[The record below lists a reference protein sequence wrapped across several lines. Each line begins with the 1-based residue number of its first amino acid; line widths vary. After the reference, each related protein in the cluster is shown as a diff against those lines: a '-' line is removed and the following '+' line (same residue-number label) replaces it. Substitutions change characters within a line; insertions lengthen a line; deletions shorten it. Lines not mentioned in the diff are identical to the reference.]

1 MKFGQLLAA
10 LGLVLLLSAPGQA
23 ADYVVSPAGN
33 DANAGN
39 GQSPWRTIAK
49 ANAMARAGDT
59 ITIRGG
65 EYTEAI
71 NPQRSGT
78 ALEPITYVAEAG
90 EVVTLTSP
98 PNDESGRK
106 TAIVLANTSYI
117 IVDGITV
124 DGKRLSVSGHESDVD
139 SFIRMSN
146 AHHNVIRNCN
156 FRYAN
161 GWSGVHIHGGSSQ
174 NRILNNTFDAVGTN
188 HIPDGYPDAGNDL
201 GDILVVK
208 NASRN
213 VIEGNSFS
221 RGGHNT
227 LDIIGSYN
235 VIRGNSFDGK
245 WTGTDSPGSR
255 AGGELSANEKFNVPE
270 PRGYNLFEFNIVK
283 NAAAS
288 GDDPNNVG
296 MKVQGINQ
304 IVRAN
309 YFFDNKAEAILGET
323 RAGKIERTQHNR
335 IYNNTFYRSG
345 GLFIYRDYGHDFPF
359 NDNVW
364 KNNLVAGLQQN
375 RQVVIEFL
383 TLANINGDTSDEIE
397 DTTIA
402 GNIFETGPGGAA
414 AVLKVKVGDTSISD
428 TFQAMGKR
436 YPRNVYD
443 NRTARIE
450 FQNAAA
456 RTIRGFDVRSGS
468 AAIDTGI
475 PLTYTVSA
483 GSGRTVRVEDARYFY
498 DGFGIVG
505 EAGDSIMIGN
515 APAIRV
521 IAVDYDRNELTLDS
535 SIAWSAG
542 LPVNLAYEGNGP
554 DVGAHELSSDVNI
567 ASQSRRPRPPLL
579 LVN

>member
-10 LGLVLLLSAPGQA
+10 LCLVLLLSAPGQA

-33 DANAGN
+33 DANSGN
-39 GQSPWRTIAK
+39 SQAPWRTIAK

-78 ALEPITYVAEAG
+78 ALEPITYVAHAG

-98 PNDESGRK
+98 PKDPRGK
-106 TAIVLANTSYI
+106 MTAILLTNISYI

-139 SFIRMSN
+139 SFLQMSN
-146 AHHNVIRNCN
+146 SHHNVIKNCN

-174 NRILNNTFDAVGTN
+174 NRILNNSFDAVGTN
-188 HIPDGYPDAGNDL
+188 HIPDGYPNAGNDL
-201 GDILVVK
+201 GDTLVVK
-208 NASRN
+208 NASHN

-221 RGGHNT
+221 RGGHNN

-235 VIRGNSFDGK
+235 VIRGNSVDGK
-245 WTGTDSPGSR
+245 WTGTDSPGAR
-255 AGGELSANEKFNVPE
+255 AGGELSGNAKFNVPE

-283 NAAAS
+283 NAGAS
-288 GDDPNNVG
+288 VDNPANRG
-296 MKVQGINQ
+296 MKVQGLNQ

-309 YFFDNKAEAILGET
+309 YFFDIKGAAIGAST
-323 RAGKIERTQHNR
+323 RAGSIERVQHNR
-335 IYNNTFYRSG
+335 IYNNTIYRSG
-345 GLFIYRDYGHDFPF
+345 GLFVYRDYGNDFPF

-364 KNNLVAGLQQN
+364 KNNLVAGLQHS
-375 RQVVIEFL
+375 RQVVINFRSP
-383 TLANINGDTSDEIE
+383 ANINGDTSDEIE

-402 GNIFETGPGGAA
+402 GNIFETGPGGDA
-414 AVLKVKVGDTSISD
+414 AVLAVKVGGTLISN

-450 FQNAAA
+450 FRNAAA
-456 RTIRGFDVRSGS
+456 RTIGGFDVRPGS
-468 AAIDTGI
+468 AAIDAGI

-498 DGFGIVG
+498 DGFGIIG
-505 EAGDSIMIGN
+505 ESGDSIIIGN
-515 APAIRV
+515 GQATRI

-542 LPVNLAYEGNGP
+542 FPVNLAYAGNGP
-554 DVGAHELSSDVNI
+554 DVGAHELSSDANI
-567 ASQSRRPRPPLL
+567 DSQSKKPLPPLL
-579 LVN
+579 LAD